1 MVPNL
6 LANRCFYTQWLRH
19 SVAHSAKS
27 FPDLRGMRGGILAE
41 GWGYPILTDAI
52 YRAAK
57 SADMPYKLSDA
68 FSLYLYVAI
77 SSDRSR
83 RWKYRIGDR
92 EKVLTIGFYPDVSLS

>member
-1 MVPNL
+1 
-6 LANRCFYTQWLRH
+6 
-19 SVAHSAKS
+19 
-27 FPDLRGMRGGILAE
+27 MRGGILAE